1 MDFIKRIPKAYRIP
15 LLFAVLLHVVILI
28 ALVVHVTTSGTNM
41 SSSPKAQT
49 IINAHAVS
57 AQQVERQ
64 VQQVVAAAQQK
75 QQEEE
80 QEKARVVAKTKAAE
94 RLREQQQ
101 LAQEKQQQLK
111 IKAQQIAK
119 VKAQKHREQLAQAKQ
134 ASIKKREQENKFK
147 ALQEK
152 LMQQQFS
159 NEQTNI
165 AQARQAQIQGIV
177 DQYKRQIVNAISQYW
192 LIPGGVNKEL
202 SAIFLIQVAPGGM
215 VLNVHLVHSS
225 GNAALDESAK
235 VAIFKA
241 SPLPVPKDPAAFDHF
256 RELRLTVSPREIVN
270 G

>member
-64 VQQVVAAAQQK
+64 VQQVVAAAQQ
-75 QQEEE
+75 
-80 QEKARVVAKTKAAE
+80 
-94 RLREQQQ
+94 
-101 LAQEKQQQLK
+101 KQQQLK